1 MSDTVMTTD
10 REALKSA
17 IIYMEK
23 ALSAFKKGLNL
34 DTETENEKIN
44 TAPEA
49 VETAKAAQTE
59 AAQKV
64 EVPYFCYSSCSSWS
78 PAQTEAAQKVEAPK
92 KEPEKPAVSIEE
104 VRKVFAKIML
114 DQIIDGKALI
124 KATLDK
130 YKVTKVSEFKPEQ
143 YLSALDDTV
152 ESYKKELEKKDPQN
166 ADEKLKEMIKWV
178 IPF

>member
-1 MSDTVMTTD
+1 MSDTVITTD
-10 REALKSA
+10 RDALKSA

-23 ALSAFKKGLNL
+23 ALLAFKKGLNL
-34 DTETENEKIN
+34 ETENEKIN
-44 TAPEA
+44 TAPKA
-49 VETAKAAQTE
+49 VETAKAAPTE

-64 EVPYFCYSSCSSWS
+64 EVH
-78 PAQTEAAQKVEAPK
+78 K

-143 YLSALDDTV
+143 YCAALTDTV
-152 ESYKKELEKKDPQN
+152 ESYKEELEKKDPQN
-166 ADEKLKEMIKWV
+166 ADEKLKEMIEWA

>member
-1 MSDTVMTTD
+1 MSDTVITTD

-44 TAPEA
+44 TAQKT
-49 VETAKAAQTE
+49 VEKAKTAPTE

-64 EVPYFCYSSCSSWS
+64 EV
-78 PAQTEAAQKVEAPK
+78 PK

>member
-1 MSDTVMTTD
+1 MSDLVMTTD

-34 DTETENEKIN
+34 EIENEKIN
-44 TAPEA
+44 TAQKTVEKA
-49 VETAKAAQTE
+49 ETA
-59 AAQKV
+59 
-64 EVPYFCYSSCSSWS
+64 P
-78 PAQTEAAQKVEAPK
+78 TEAAQKVEAPK

-124 KATLDK
+124 KATLNK

-143 YLSALDDTV
+143 YCAALTDTV
-152 ESYKKELEKKDPQN
+152 ESYKEELEKKDPHN
-166 ADEKLKEMIKWV
+166 ADEKLKEMIEWV

>member
-1 MSDTVMTTD
+1 MSDIVMTTD

-17 IIYMEK
+17 IFYMEK
-23 ALSAFKKGLNL
+23 ALTAFKKGLNL
-34 DTETENEKIN
+34 EIENEKITTAQKTVEKVK
-44 TAPEA
+44 TAPA
-49 VETAKAAQTE
+49 ETK
-59 AAQKV
+59 QKV
-64 EVPYFCYSSCSSWS
+64 EV
-78 PAQTEAAQKVEAPK
+78 AK
-92 KEPEKPAVSIEE
+92 KGPEKLVVNVEE

-143 YLSALDDTV
+143 YLSALTDTV

-166 ADEKLKEMIKWV
+166 ADEKLKEMVEWI

>member
-1 MSDTVMTTD
+1 MSDTVITTD

-17 IIYMEK
+17 IFYMEK
-23 ALSAFKKGLNL
+23 ALSAFKQGLNL
-34 DTETENEKIN
+34 ETENEKIN

-49 VETAKAAQTE
+49 VEMAKAAPAE

-64 EVPYFCYSSCSSWS
+64 EVP
-78 PAQTEAAQKVEAPK
+78 EKG
-92 KEPEKPAVSIEE
+92 PEKLAPSIEDI
-104 VRKVFAKIML
+104 RKVFAKIML
-114 DQIIDGKALI
+114 DQVVDGKALI

-143 YLSALDDTV
+143 YCAALTDTV
-152 ESYKKELEKKDPQN
+152 ESYKEELENKDPQN
-166 ADEKLKEMIKWV
+166 ADEKLKEMIEWV

>member
-1 MSDTVMTTD
+1 MSDTVITTD

-17 IIYMEK
+17 IFYMEK
-23 ALSAFKKGLNL
+23 ALLAFKKGLNL
-34 DTETENEKIN
+34 ETENEKIN

-49 VETAKAAQTE
+49 VETAKAATTE

-64 EVPYFCYSSCSSWS
+64 EV
-78 PAQTEAAQKVEAPK
+78 TK

-114 DQIIDGKALI
+114 DTIIDGKALI

-143 YLSALDDTV
+143 YCAALTDTV
-152 ESYKKELEKKDPQN
+152 ESYKEELEKKDPQN
-166 ADEKLKEMIKWV
+166 ADEKLKEMIEWV

>member
-23 ALSAFKKGLNL
+23 ALLAFKKGLNL
-34 DTETENEKIN
+34 ETENEKIN

-49 VETAKAAQTE
+49 VETAKAAPTE

-64 EVPYFCYSSCSSWS
+64 EVP
-78 PAQTEAAQKVEAPK
+78 K
-92 KEPEKPAVSIEE
+92 KEPEKAAVSIEE

-143 YLSALDDTV
+143 YCAALTDTV
-152 ESYKKELEKKDPQN
+152 ESYKEELEKKDPHN
-166 ADEKLKEMIKWV
+166 ADEKLKEMIEWV

>member
-1 MSDTVMTTD
+1 MSDTVITTD

-34 DTETENEKIN
+34 ETENEKIN
-44 TAPEA
+44 TAQEA
-49 VETAKAAQTE
+49 VEMTKTAPTE

-64 EVPYFCYSSCSSWS
+64 EVS
-78 PAQTEAAQKVEAPK
+78 K

-114 DQIIDGKALI
+114 DTIIDGKALI

-130 YKVTKVSEFKPEQ
+130 YKVTKVSEFKPDQ
-143 YLSALDDTV
+143 YCAALTDTV

-166 ADEKLKEMIKWV
+166 ADEKLKEMIEWV

>member
-1 MSDTVMTTD
+1 MSDTVITTD

-23 ALSAFKKGLNL
+23 ALLAFKKGLNL
-34 DTETENEKIN
+34 ETENEKIN
-44 TAPEA
+44 TAQKA
-49 VETAKAAQTE
+49 VETAKAAPTE

-64 EVPYFCYSSCSSWS
+64 EV
-78 PAQTEAAQKVEAPK
+78 PK

-114 DQIIDGKALI
+114 DTIIDGKALI

-143 YLSALDDTV
+143 YCAALTDTV
-152 ESYKKELEKKDPQN
+152 ESYKEELEKKDPQN
-166 ADEKLKEMIKWV
+166 ADEKLKEMIEWV

>member
-17 IIYMEK
+17 IFYMEK
-23 ALSAFKKGLNL
+23 ALLAFKQGLNL
-34 DTETENEKIN
+34 ETGNEKIN
-44 TAPEA
+44 TAQEA
-49 VETAKAAQTE
+49 VEMAKAA
-59 AAQKV
+59 
-64 EVPYFCYSSCSSWS
+64 P
-78 PAQTEAAQKVEAPK
+78 TEAAQKVEAPK
-92 KEPEKPAVSIEE
+92 KEPENPAVSIEE

-114 DQIIDGKALI
+114 DTIIDGKALI

-143 YLSALDDTV
+143 YCAALEDTV
-152 ESYKKELEKKDPQN
+152 ESYKEELEKKDPKN
-166 ADEKLKEMIKWV
+166 ADEKLKEMTEWV

>member
-17 IIYMEK
+17 ILYMEK
-23 ALSAFKKGLNL
+23 ALSAFKRGLNL
-34 DTETENEKIN
+34 EIENEKIN
-44 TAPEA
+44 TAQKT
-49 VETAKAAQTE
+49 VEKAKTAPAETK
-59 AAQKV
+59 QKV
-64 EVPYFCYSSCSSWS
+64 EV
-78 PAQTEAAQKVEAPK
+78 AK
-92 KEPEKPAVSIEE
+92 KGPEKLVVNVEE

-143 YLSALDDTV
+143 YLSALADTV

-166 ADEKLKEMIKWV
+166 ADEKLKEMVKW
-178 IPF
+178 ITPF

>member
-17 IIYMEK
+17 IIYLEK
-23 ALSAFKKGLNL
+23 ALLAFKKGLNL
-34 DTETENEKIN
+34 ETENEKIN
-44 TAPEA
+44 TAPKA
-49 VETAKAAQTE
+49 VETDKAAPTE
-59 AAQKV
+59 AAQKI
-64 EVPYFCYSSCSSWS
+64 
-78 PAQTEAAQKVEAPK
+78 EAPK

-143 YLSALDDTV
+143 YCDALTDTV

-166 ADEKLKEMIKWV
+166 ADEKLKEMIEWV

>member
-23 ALSAFKKGLNL
+23 ALLAFKKGLNL
-34 DTETENEKIN
+34 ETENEKIN
-44 TAPEA
+44 TAQEA
-49 VETAKAAQTE
+49 VETAKAATTE
-59 AAQKV
+59 V
-64 EVPYFCYSSCSSWS
+64 
-78 PAQTEAAQKVEAPK
+78 AQKVEATK

-114 DQIIDGKALI
+114 DTVIDGKALI

-143 YLSALDDTV
+143 YCAALTDTV
-152 ESYKKELEKKDPQN
+152 ESYKDELEKKDPHN
-166 ADEKLKEMIKWV
+166 ADEKLKEMIEWV

>member
-17 IIYMEK
+17 ILYLEK

-34 DTETENEKIN
+34 ETETENEKIN
-44 TAPEA
+44 TAQKTVEKA
-49 VETAKAAQTE
+49 ETAPTE

-64 EVPYFCYSSCSSWS
+64 EVP
-78 PAQTEAAQKVEAPK
+78 K
-92 KEPEKPAVSIEE
+92 KEPEKPAISIEE

-143 YLSALDDTV
+143 YCAALTDTV
-152 ESYKKELEKKDPQN
+152 ESYKDELENKDPQN
-166 ADEKLKEMIKWV
+166 ADEKLKEMIEWV

>member
-1 MSDTVMTTD
+1 MSDTVITTD

-44 TAPEA
+44 TAQKA
-49 VETAKAAQTE
+49 VETAKTAPTE

-64 EVPYFCYSSCSSWS
+64 EVP
-78 PAQTEAAQKVEAPK
+78 K
-92 KEPEKPAVSIEE
+92 KEPENPAVSIEE

-130 YKVTKVSEFKPEQ
+130 YKVTKVSEFRPEQ

>member
-10 REALKSA
+10 RETLKSA

-23 ALSAFKKGLNL
+23 ALLAFKKGLNL
-34 DTETENEKIN
+34 ETENEKIN
-44 TAPEA
+44 TAPKA
-49 VETAKAAQTE
+49 VETAKAAPTE

-64 EVPYFCYSSCSSWS
+64 EG
-78 PAQTEAAQKVEAPK
+78 TK

-130 YKVTKVSEFKPEQ
+130 YNVTKVSEFKPEQ
-143 YLSALDDTV
+143 YCAALEDTV
-152 ESYKKELEKKDPQN
+152 ESYKEELEKKDPQN
-166 ADEKLKEMIKWV
+166 ADEKLKEMIEWV

>member
-1 MSDTVMTTD
+1 MSDTVITTD

-23 ALSAFKKGLNL
+23 ALLAFKKGLNL
-34 DTETENEKIN
+34 EIENEKTDTAQKTVEKTK
-44 TAPEA
+44 TAPA
-49 VETAKAAQTE
+49 E

-64 EVPYFCYSSCSSWS
+64 EVP
-78 PAQTEAAQKVEAPK
+78 EKG
-92 KEPEKPAVSIEE
+92 PEKQAVSIEE

-143 YLSALDDTV
+143 YCAALEDTV
-152 ESYKKELEKKDPQN
+152 ESYKEELEKKDPQN
-166 ADEKLKEMIKWV
+166 ADEKLKEMIEWV

>member
-1 MSDTVMTTD
+1 MSDTVITTD

-44 TAPEA
+44 TAQKTVEKA
-49 VETAKAAQTE
+49 ETAPTE

-64 EVPYFCYSSCSSWS
+64 EV
-78 PAQTEAAQKVEAPK
+78 PK

>member
-1 MSDTVMTTD
+1 MSDTVITTD

-23 ALSAFKKGLNL
+23 ALLAFKKGLNL
-34 DTETENEKIN
+34 ETENEKIN
-44 TAPEA
+44 TAQEA
-49 VETAKAAQTE
+49 VETAKGAPTE

-64 EVPYFCYSSCSSWS
+64 EVLK
-78 PAQTEAAQKVEAPK
+78 Q
-92 KEPEKPAVSIEE
+92 EPEKPAVSIEE

-130 YKVTKVSEFKPEQ
+130 YKATKVSEFKPEQ
-143 YLSALDDTV
+143 YCDALTDTV
-152 ESYKKELEKKDPQN
+152 ESYKEELEKKDPKN
-166 ADEKLKEMIKWV
+166 ADEKLKEMIEWV

>member
-1 MSDTVMTTD
+1 MSDIAMTTD

-17 IIYMEK
+17 ILYMEK

-34 DTETENEKIN
+34 EIENEKIN
-44 TAPEA
+44 TTQKA
-49 VETAKAAQTE
+49 VEKTKTAPAETK
-59 AAQKV
+59 QKV
-64 EVPYFCYSSCSSWS
+64 DV
-78 PAQTEAAQKVEAPK
+78 PK
-92 KEPEKPAVSIEE
+92 KSPEKLAPSIEDI
-104 VRKVFAKIML
+104 RKVFAKIML

-143 YLSALDDTV
+143 YLSALTDTINN
-152 ESYKKELEKKDPQN
+152 YKEDLEKKDPQN
-166 ADEKLKEMIKWV
+166 ADEKLKEMIEWV

>member
-1 MSDTVMTTD
+1 MSDTVITTD

-34 DTETENEKIN
+34 ETETENEKIN
-44 TAPEA
+44 TAQKA
-49 VETAKAAQTE
+49 VETAETAPTE

-64 EVPYFCYSSCSSWS
+64 EV
-78 PAQTEAAQKVEAPK
+78 PK

>member
-17 IIYMEK
+17 ILYMEK

-34 DTETENEKIN
+34 EIENEKIN
-44 TAPEA
+44 TAQKT
-49 VETAKAAQTE
+49 VEKAKAAPAETK
-59 AAQKV
+59 QKV
-64 EVPYFCYSSCSSWS
+64 EV
-78 PAQTEAAQKVEAPK
+78 AK
-92 KEPEKPAVSIEE
+92 KGHEKLVVNVEE

-143 YLSALDDTV
+143 YLSALADTV

>member
-1 MSDTVMTTD
+1 MSDTVITTD

-23 ALSAFKKGLNL
+23 ALLAFKKGLNL
-34 DTETENEKIN
+34 ETENEKIN
-44 TAPEA
+44 TAPKA
-49 VETAKAAQTE
+49 VETTKAATTE

-64 EVPYFCYSSCSSWS
+64 EV
-78 PAQTEAAQKVEAPK
+78 TK

-114 DQIIDGKALI
+114 DQIIDGKALV

-143 YLSALDDTV
+143 YCAALTDTV
-152 ESYKKELEKKDPQN
+152 ESYKEELEKKDPQN
-166 ADEKLKEMIKWV
+166 ADEKLKEMIEWV

>member
-1 MSDTVMTTD
+1 MSDIVMTTD

-17 IIYMEK
+17 IFYMEK
-23 ALSAFKKGLNL
+23 ALTAFKKGLNL
-34 DTETENEKIN
+34 ESENEKIN
-44 TAPEA
+44 TAQKT
-49 VETAKAAQTE
+49 VEKAKTAPAETK
-59 AAQKV
+59 QKV
-64 EVPYFCYSSCSSWS
+64 EVP
-78 PAQTEAAQKVEAPK
+78 K
-92 KEPEKPAVSIEE
+92 KGPEKLVVNVEE

-143 YLSALDDTV
+143 YQSALADTV

-166 ADEKLKEMIKWV
+166 ADEKLKEMVEWI
-178 IPF
+178 IPS

>member
-17 IIYMEK
+17 IFYMEK
-23 ALSAFKKGLNL
+23 ALLAFKQCLNL
-34 DTETENEKIN
+34 ETENEKIN
-44 TAPEA
+44 TAPET
-49 VETAKAAQTE
+49 VEMAKAASTE

-64 EVPYFCYSSCSSWS
+64 EV
-78 PAQTEAAQKVEAPK
+78 TK

-143 YLSALDDTV
+143 YCDALTDTV
-152 ESYKKELEKKDPQN
+152 ESYKEELEKKDPHN
-166 ADEKLKEMIKWV
+166 ADEKLKEMIEWV

>member
-1 MSDTVMTTD
+1 MSDTVITTD

-23 ALSAFKKGLNL
+23 ALLAFKQGLNL
-34 DTETENEKIN
+34 ETENEKIN
-44 TAPEA
+44 TAQEA
-49 VETAKAAQTE
+49 VETTKTAPTE

-64 EVPYFCYSSCSSWS
+64 EVL
-78 PAQTEAAQKVEAPK
+78 K

-114 DQIIDGKALI
+114 DTIIDGKALI

-143 YLSALDDTV
+143 YCAALTDTV
-152 ESYKKELEKKDPQN
+152 ESYKEELEKKDPHN
-166 ADEKLKEMIKWV
+166 ADEKLKEMIEWV

>member
-23 ALSAFKKGLNL
+23 ALLAFKKGLNL
-34 DTETENEKIN
+34 ETENEKIN
-44 TAPEA
+44 TAQKA
-49 VETAKAAQTE
+49 VETAKAAPTE

-64 EVPYFCYSSCSSWS
+64 EV
-78 PAQTEAAQKVEAPK
+78 TK
-92 KEPEKPAVSIEE
+92 KESEKPAVSIEE

-143 YLSALDDTV
+143 YCDALTDTV
-152 ESYKKELEKKDPQN
+152 ESYKEELEKKDPQN
-166 ADEKLKEMIKWV
+166 ADEKLKEMIEWV

>member
-1 MSDTVMTTD
+1 MSDIVMTTD

-17 IIYMEK
+17 IFYMEK

-34 DTETENEKIN
+34 EIENEKTN
-44 TAPEA
+44 TAQKA
-49 VETAKAAQTE
+49 VETTKTA
-59 AAQKV
+59 
-64 EVPYFCYSSCSSWS
+64 P
-78 PAQTEAAQKVEAPK
+78 TEAAQKVEAPK
-92 KEPEKPAVSIEE
+92 KGPEKLAPSIEDI
-104 VRKVFAKIML
+104 RKVFAKIML

-143 YLSALDDTV
+143 YLSALTDTINN
-152 ESYKKELEKKDPQN
+152 YKEDLEKKDPQN